1 MSIIES
7 VNPRS
12 LSKIDLEK
20 IVEIE
25 QDMWAREDWLWEYM
39 KCESCL
45 KIHSKEDIFWHLSN
59 DIKIQTVKK
68 IEEIIDF
75 DKVCSYC
82 NWKIESIYDRNEYIE
97 SIRDRYFNSI
107 ESFLTVYRDDNW
119 EIRWFMDW
127 YIDSFEKIY
136 EREFSTYY
144 SNFWVS
150 GIKKIIN
157 ENLFLNIPDEILVC
171 TSLWFENKYKNFFD
185 LYEVMK
191 IFFLWIYKK
200 RWWNVF
206 WIAESVLWTNTH
218 SIYYSLWAKEIW
230 LSKFNNLLLNKN
242 SNKYTDLFIHPWI
255 TGDYFFKMLDW
266 PKTFLKS
273 NIHKM
278 REVLIA

>member
-45 KIHSKEDIFWHLSN
+45 KIHSKEDIFGHLSN
-59 DIKIQTVKK
+59 DIKMQTVKK

-75 DKVCSYC
+75 DKVCSDC
-82 NWKIESIYDRNEYIE
+82 NWKIKSIYDRNEYIE

-119 EIRWFMDW
+119 EIRWFFDW

-136 EREFSTYY
+136 EREFSYY
-144 SNFWVS
+144 YWDLGVNIIKNIIEEKIWNKISNNIFVFSSVW
-150 GIKKIIN
+150 IEKNYIN
-157 ENLFLNIPDEILVC
+157 FMIYINLLKLLFSSIPDDKNNYLWITDVKDSTNISKLYK
-171 TSLWFENKYKNFFD
+171 SLGSIELNLNNKIKFFNKNNKFSSDLYIHENVVLDYKKELSLPIRKFLNKYK
-185 LYEVMK
+185 
-191 IFFLWIYKK
+191 
-200 RWWNVF
+200 
-206 WIAESVLWTNTH
+206 S
-218 SIYYSLWAKEIW
+218 SLKVA
-230 LSKFNNLLLNKN
+230 
-242 SNKYTDLFIHPWI
+242 
-255 TGDYFFKMLDW
+255 
-266 PKTFLKS
+266 
-273 NIHKM
+273 
-278 REVLIA
+278 